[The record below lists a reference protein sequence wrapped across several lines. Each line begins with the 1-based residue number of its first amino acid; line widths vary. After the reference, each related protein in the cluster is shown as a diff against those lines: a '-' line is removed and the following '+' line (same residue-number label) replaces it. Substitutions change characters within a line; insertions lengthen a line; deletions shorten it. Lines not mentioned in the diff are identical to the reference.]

1 MVRSAIIYFKYYKF
15 PEGVIAMKL
24 GGVKSTNK
32 KMHSIAD
39 AFGNLLVDGFHFVAL
54 FAILIA
60 IIISATLTFS
70 EMVANRSILV
80 EDILLLFIYL
90 ELGVMVGIYFKT
102 NHMPIR
108 FLLYV
113 AITALTRMIVGEI
126 QVTHEPQID
135 HDHNMVIIYASAAIL
150 LLAISNFVIR
160 FASNRYPSE
169 QEKITK
175 RRA

>member
-1 MVRSAIIYFKYYKF
+1 
-15 PEGVIAMKL
+15 MKMS
-24 GGVKSTNK
+24 GVKSTNK

-39 AFGNLLVDGFHFVAL
+39 AFGNLIVDGFHFIAL
-54 FAILIA
+54 FAIVVT
-60 IIISATLTFS
+60 IIISAVLAFS
-70 EMVANRSILV
+70 EMIANQAISI

-126 QVTHEPQID
+126 QVNDEPNIP
-135 HDHNMVIIYASAAIL
+135 ILYASAAIL
-150 LLAISNFVIR
+150 LLAISNFIIR

-169 QEKITK
+169 QERVIK

>member
-1 MVRSAIIYFKYYKF
+1 
-15 PEGVIAMKL
+15 MKL
-24 GGVKSTNK
+24 SGMKSTNK

-39 AFGNLLVDGFHFVAL
+39 AFGNLIVDGFHFIAL
-54 FAILIA
+54 FAIVVT
-60 IIISATLTFS
+60 IIISAVLAFS
-70 EMVANRSILV
+70 EMIANRAISI

-126 QVTHEPQID
+126 QVNDEP
-135 HDHNMVIIYASAAIL
+135 NMAILYASIAIL
-150 LLAISNFVIR
+150 LLAISNFIIR

-169 QEKITK
+169 QERAIE

>member
-1 MVRSAIIYFKYYKF
+1 
-15 PEGVIAMKL
+15 MKL
-24 GGVKSTNK
+24 SGVKSTNK
-32 KMHSIAD
+32 KMHSVAD
-39 AFGNLLVDGFHFVAL
+39 AFGNLIVDGFHFIAL
-54 FAILIA
+54 FAIVVT
-60 IIISATLTFS
+60 IIISAVLAFS
-70 EMVANRSILV
+70 EMIANQAISI

-126 QVTHEPQID
+126 QVNDEPNIP
-135 HDHNMVIIYASAAIL
+135 ILYASAAIL
-150 LLAISNFVIR
+150 LLAISNFIIR

-169 QEKITK
+169 QE
-175 RRA
+175 RAI

>member
-1 MVRSAIIYFKYYKF
+1 
-15 PEGVIAMKL
+15 MKL
-24 GGVKSTNK
+24 SGVKSTNK

-39 AFGNLLVDGFHFVAL
+39 AFGNLIVDGFHFVAL
-54 FAILIA
+54 FAIIVT
-60 IIISATLTFS
+60 IIISAVLAFS
-70 EMVANRSILV
+70 EMIANQAISI

-126 QVTHEPQID
+126 QVNHEP
-135 HDHNMVIIYASAAIL
+135 NMAILYASVAIL

-169 QEKITK
+169 QERVTK

>member
-1 MVRSAIIYFKYYKF
+1 
-15 PEGVIAMKL
+15 MKL
-24 GGVKSTNK
+24 SGVKSTNK

-39 AFGNLLVDGFHFVAL
+39 AFGDLIVDGFHFIAL
-54 FAILIA
+54 FAIVVT
-60 IIISATLTFS
+60 IIISAVLAFS
-70 EMVANRSILV
+70 EMIANQAISI

-126 QVTHEPQID
+126 QVNDEPNIP
-135 HDHNMVIIYASAAIL
+135 ILYASAAIL
-150 LLAISNFVIR
+150 LLAISNFIIR

-169 QEKITK
+169 QERAIK

>member
-1 MVRSAIIYFKYYKF
+1 
-15 PEGVIAMKL
+15 MKL
-24 GGVKSTNK
+24 SGVKSTNK

-39 AFGNLLVDGFHFVAL
+39 AFGNLIVDGFHFVAL
-54 FAILIA
+54 FAIVVT
-60 IIISATLTFS
+60 IIISAVLAFS
-70 EMVANRSILV
+70 EMIANQAISI

-126 QVTHEPQID
+126 QVNDEP
-135 HDHNMVIIYASAAIL
+135 NMAILYASIAIL
-150 LLAISNFVIR
+150 LLAISNFIIR

-169 QEKITK
+169 QERAIK

>member
-1 MVRSAIIYFKYYKF
+1 
-15 PEGVIAMKL
+15 MKL
-24 GGVKSTNK
+24 SGVKSTNK

-39 AFGNLLVDGFHFVAL
+39 AFGNLIVDGFHFIAL
-54 FAILIA
+54 FAIVVT
-60 IIISATLTFS
+60 IIISAVLAFS
-70 EMVANRSILV
+70 EMIANQAISI

-126 QVTHEPQID
+126 QVNDEP
-135 HDHNMVIIYASAAIL
+135 NMAILYASIAIL

-169 QEKITK
+169 QERVIK

>member
-1 MVRSAIIYFKYYKF
+1 
-15 PEGVIAMKL
+15 MKL
-24 GGVKSTNK
+24 SGVKSTNK

-39 AFGNLLVDGFHFVAL
+39 VFGNLIVDGFHFIAL
-54 FAILIA
+54 FAIVVT
-60 IIISATLTFS
+60 IIISAVLAFS
-70 EMVANRSILV
+70 EMIANQAISI

-126 QVTHEPQID
+126 QVNDEPNIP
-135 HDHNMVIIYASAAIL
+135 ILYASAAIL
-150 LLAISNFVIR
+150 LLAISNFIIR

-169 QEKITK
+169 QERAIE

>member
-1 MVRSAIIYFKYYKF
+1 
-15 PEGVIAMKL
+15 MKL
-24 GGVKSTNK
+24 SGMKSTNK

-39 AFGNLLVDGFHFVAL
+39 AFGNLIVDGFHFIAL
-54 FAILIA
+54 FAIVVT
-60 IIISATLTFS
+60 IIISAVLAFS
-70 EMVANRSILV
+70 EMIANRAISI

-126 QVTHEPQID
+126 QVNDEP
-135 HDHNMVIIYASAAIL
+135 NMAILYASIAIL

-169 QEKITK
+169 QERAIE

>member
-1 MVRSAIIYFKYYKF
+1 MMLSGVRSA
-15 PEGVIAMKL
+15 
-24 GGVKSTNK
+24 NK
-32 KMHSIAD
+32 KVASIAD
-39 AFGNLLVDGFHFVAL
+39 AFGNLIVDGFHFIAL
-54 FAILIA
+54 FAILTT
-60 IIISATLTFS
+60 IIISAILAFS
-70 EMVANRSILV
+70 EMIASRAISI

-113 AITALTRMIVGEI
+113 CITALTRMIIGEI
-126 QVTHEPQID
+126 QVNHEPNVSIL
-135 HDHNMVIIYASAAIL
+135 YASVAIL
-150 LLAISNFVIR
+150 LLAISNFIIR

-169 QEKITK
+169 QEKAAI

>member
-1 MVRSAIIYFKYYKF
+1 
-15 PEGVIAMKL
+15 MKL
-24 GGVKSTNK
+24 SGVKATNK

-39 AFGNLLVDGFHFVAL
+39 AFGNLIVDGFHFIAL
-54 FAILIA
+54 FAIVVT
-60 IIISATLTFS
+60 IIISAVLAFS
-70 EMVANRSILV
+70 EMIANQAISI

-126 QVTHEPQID
+126 QVNDEPNIP
-135 HDHNMVIIYASAAIL
+135 ILYASAAIL

-169 QEKITK
+169 QERAIE

>member
-1 MVRSAIIYFKYYKF
+1 MLWLVSNSINSQGRNHI
-15 PEGVIAMKL
+15 MKL
-24 GGVKSTNK
+24 SGVKSTNK

-39 AFGNLLVDGFHFVAL
+39 AFGNLIVDGFHFIAL
-54 FAILIA
+54 FAIVVT
-60 IIISATLTFS
+60 IIISAVLAFS
-70 EMVANRSILV
+70 EMIANRAISI

-126 QVTHEPQID
+126 QVNDEPNVPIL
-135 HDHNMVIIYASAAIL
+135 YASIAIL

-160 FASNRYPSE
+160 FASNKYPSE
-169 QEKITK
+169 QE
-175 RRA
+175 RAIKQRA

>member
-1 MVRSAIIYFKYYKF
+1 MLWLVSNSTNSPRRNHI
-15 PEGVIAMKL
+15 MKL
-24 GGVKSTNK
+24 SGVKSTNK

-39 AFGNLLVDGFHFVAL
+39 AFGNLIVDGFHFIAL
-54 FAILIA
+54 FAIVVT
-60 IIISATLTFS
+60 IIISAVLAFS
-70 EMVANRSILV
+70 EMIANQAISI

-126 QVTHEPQID
+126 QVNDEPNIP
-135 HDHNMVIIYASAAIL
+135 ILYASAAIL
-150 LLAISNFVIR
+150 LLAISNFIIR

-169 QEKITK
+169 QERAIK

>member
-1 MVRSAIIYFKYYKF
+1 
-15 PEGVIAMKL
+15 MKL
-24 GGVKSTNK
+24 SGVKATNK

-39 AFGNLLVDGFHFVAL
+39 AFGNLIVDGFHFIAL
-54 FAILIA
+54 FAIVVT
-60 IIISATLTFS
+60 IIISAVLAFS
-70 EMVANRSILV
+70 EMIANRAISI

-126 QVTHEPQID
+126 QVNDEP
-135 HDHNMVIIYASAAIL
+135 NMAILYASIAIL
-150 LLAISNFVIR
+150 LLAISNFIIR

-169 QEKITK
+169 QERAIK

>member
-1 MVRSAIIYFKYYKF
+1 
-15 PEGVIAMKL
+15 MKL

-54 FAILIA
+54 FAILLT
-60 IIISATLTFS
+60 IIVSASLTFS
-70 EMVANRSILV
+70 EMMANRSILV
-80 EDILLLFIYL
+80 EDILLLLIYL

-126 QVTHEPQID
+126 QVNHEPRVD
-135 HDHNMVIIYASAAIL
+135 HEPNIVILYAAGAIL
-150 LLAISNFVIR
+150 LLAISNFIIR
-160 FASNRYPSE
+160 FASNKYPSE

>member
-1 MVRSAIIYFKYYKF
+1 
-15 PEGVIAMKL
+15 MKL
-24 GGVKSTNK
+24 SGVKSTNK

-39 AFGNLLVDGFHFVAL
+39 AFGNLIVDGFHFIAL
-54 FAILIA
+54 FAIVVT
-60 IIISATLTFS
+60 IIISAVLAFS
-70 EMVANRSILV
+70 EMIANQAISI

-113 AITALTRMIVGEI
+113 AITALTRMIVGKI
-126 QVTHEPQID
+126 QVNDEP
-135 HDHNMVIIYASAAIL
+135 NMAILYASIAIL
-150 LLAISNFVIR
+150 LLAISNFIIR

-169 QEKITK
+169 QERAIE

>member
-1 MVRSAIIYFKYYKF
+1 
-15 PEGVIAMKL
+15 MKL
-24 GGVKSTNK
+24 SGVKSTNK

-39 AFGNLLVDGFHFVAL
+39 AFGNLIVDGFHFIAL
-54 FAILIA
+54 FAIVVT
-60 IIISATLTFS
+60 IIISAVLAFS
-70 EMVANRSILV
+70 EMIANRAISI

-126 QVTHEPQID
+126 QVNDEPNVPIL
-135 HDHNMVIIYASAAIL
+135 YASAAIL
-150 LLAISNFVIR
+150 LLAISNFIIR

-169 QEKITK
+169 QERAIE

>member
-1 MVRSAIIYFKYYKF
+1 M
-15 PEGVIAMKL
+15 
-24 GGVKSTNK
+24 KSTNK

-39 AFGNLLVDGFHFVAL
+39 AFGNLIVDGFHFIAL
-54 FAILIA
+54 FAIVVT
-60 IIISATLTFS
+60 IIISAVLAFS
-70 EMVANRSILV
+70 EMIANRAISI

-126 QVTHEPQID
+126 QVNDEP
-135 HDHNMVIIYASAAIL
+135 NMAILYASIAIL
-150 LLAISNFVIR
+150 LLAISNFIIR

-169 QEKITK
+169 QERAIE

>member
-1 MVRSAIIYFKYYKF
+1 MLWLVSNSINSPRRNHI
-15 PEGVIAMKL
+15 MKL
-24 GGVKSTNK
+24 SGVKATNK

-39 AFGNLLVDGFHFVAL
+39 AFGNLIVDGFHFIAL
-54 FAILIA
+54 FAIVVT
-60 IIISATLTFS
+60 IIISAVLAFS
-70 EMVANRSILV
+70 EMIANRAISI

-126 QVTHEPQID
+126 QVNDEP
-135 HDHNMVIIYASAAIL
+135 NMAILYASIAIL
-150 LLAISNFVIR
+150 LLAISNFIIR

-169 QEKITK
+169 QERAIE

>member
-1 MVRSAIIYFKYYKF
+1 
-15 PEGVIAMKL
+15 MKL
-24 GGVKSTNK
+24 SGVKATNK

-39 AFGNLLVDGFHFVAL
+39 AFGNLIVDGFHFIAL
-54 FAILIA
+54 FAIVVT
-60 IIISATLTFS
+60 IIISAVLAFS
-70 EMVANRSILV
+70 EMIANRAISI

-126 QVTHEPQID
+126 QVNDEP
-135 HDHNMVIIYASAAIL
+135 NMAILYASIAIL
-150 LLAISNFVIR
+150 LLAISNFIIR

-169 QEKITK
+169 QERAIE

>member
-1 MVRSAIIYFKYYKF
+1 
-15 PEGVIAMKL
+15 
-24 GGVKSTNK
+24 
-32 KMHSIAD
+32 
-39 AFGNLLVDGFHFVAL
+39 
-54 FAILIA
+54 
-60 IIISATLTFS
+60 
-70 EMVANRSILV
+70 
-80 EDILLLFIYL
+80 
-90 ELGVMVGIYFKT
+90 MVGIYFKT

-135 HDHNMVIIYASAAIL
+135 HDHNIVILYASAAIL

>member
-1 MVRSAIIYFKYYKF
+1 MVRFVIYIINPQKENHIMKLSGVRSA
-15 PEGVIAMKL
+15 
-24 GGVKSTNK
+24 NK
-32 KMHSIAD
+32 KIHSVAD
-39 AFGNLLVDGFHFVAL
+39 VFGNLIVDGFHFIAL
-54 FAILIA
+54 FAILTT
-60 IIISATLTFS
+60 IIISAILTFS
-70 EMVANRSILV
+70 EMIASRAISI

-113 AITALTRMIVGEI
+113 SITALTRMIVGEI
-126 QVTHEPQID
+126 QVNHEPNVSIL
-135 HDHNMVIIYASAAIL
+135 YASVAIL

-169 QEKITK
+169 QEKAAT

>member
-1 MVRSAIIYFKYYKF
+1 MLLSISITINPQRRAMI
-15 PEGVIAMKL
+15 MKL
-24 GGVKSTNK
+24 TGVKSTNK
-32 KMHSIAD
+32 KMHSVAD

-54 FAILIA
+54 FAILLA
-60 IIISATLTFS
+60 IIVSATLTFS
-70 EMVANRSILV
+70 DMIANRSILV

-126 QVTHEPQID
+126 QINHEPHVD
-135 HDHNMVIIYASAAIL
+135 HDPSTVILYAAGAIL
-150 LLAISNFVIR
+150 LLAISNFIIR
-160 FASNRYPSE
+160 FASNKYPSE
-169 QEKITK
+169 QEKITR

>member
-1 MVRSAIIYFKYYKF
+1 
-15 PEGVIAMKL
+15 MKL
-24 GGVKSTNK
+24 SGVKSTNK

-39 AFGNLLVDGFHFVAL
+39 AFGNLIVDGFHFIAL
-54 FAILIA
+54 FAIVVT
-60 IIISATLTFS
+60 IIISAVLAFS
-70 EMVANRSILV
+70 EMIANQAISI

-126 QVTHEPQID
+126 QVNDEP
-135 HDHNMVIIYASAAIL
+135 NMAIL
-150 LLAISNFVIR
+150 YA
-160 FASNRYPSE
+160 
-169 QEKITK
+169 
-175 RRA
+175 

>member
-1 MVRSAIIYFKYYKF
+1 
-15 PEGVIAMKL
+15 MKL
-24 GGVKSTNK
+24 SGVKATNK

-39 AFGNLLVDGFHFVAL
+39 AFGNLIVDGFHFIAL
-54 FAILIA
+54 FAIVVT
-60 IIISATLTFS
+60 IIISAVLAFS
-70 EMVANRSILV
+70 EMIANRAISI

-126 QVTHEPQID
+126 QVNDEP
-135 HDHNMVIIYASAAIL
+135 NMAILYASIAIL
-150 LLAISNFVIR
+150 LLAISNFIIR

-169 QEKITK
+169 QERVIK

>member
-1 MVRSAIIYFKYYKF
+1 
-15 PEGVIAMKL
+15 MKL
-24 GGVKSTNK
+24 SGVKATNK

-39 AFGNLLVDGFHFVAL
+39 AFGNLIVDGFHFIAL
-54 FAILIA
+54 FAIVVT
-60 IIISATLTFS
+60 IIISAVLAFS
-70 EMVANRSILV
+70 EMIANQAISI

-126 QVTHEPQID
+126 QVNDEP
-135 HDHNMVIIYASAAIL
+135 NMAILYASIAIL

-169 QEKITK
+169 QERAIE

>member
-1 MVRSAIIYFKYYKF
+1 
-15 PEGVIAMKL
+15 MKL
-24 GGVKSTNK
+24 SGVKSTNK

-39 AFGNLLVDGFHFVAL
+39 AFGNLIVDGFHFIAL
-54 FAILIA
+54 FAIVVT
-60 IIISATLTFS
+60 IIISAVLAFS
-70 EMVANRSILV
+70 EMIANQAISI

-126 QVTHEPQID
+126 QVNDEPNIP
-135 HDHNMVIIYASAAIL
+135 ILYASSAIL
-150 LLAISNFVIR
+150 LLAISNFIIR

-169 QEKITK
+169 QERAIE

>member
-1 MVRSAIIYFKYYKF
+1 
-15 PEGVIAMKL
+15 MKL
-24 GGVKSTNK
+24 TGIKSTNK

-54 FAILIA
+54 FAILIT
-60 IIISATLTFS
+60 IIISAGLAFT
-70 EMVANRSILV
+70 EMVVNRSISV

-126 QVTHEPQID
+126 QAN
-135 HDHNMVIIYASAAIL
+135 HDANDTVIYASAAIL
-150 LLAISNFVIR
+150 LLAISNFIIR
-160 FASNRYPSE
+160 FASNKYPSE
-169 QEKITK
+169 QERVTK

>member
-1 MVRSAIIYFKYYKF
+1 
-15 PEGVIAMKL
+15 MKL
-24 GGVKSTNK
+24 SGVKSTNK

-39 AFGNLLVDGFHFVAL
+39 AFGNLIVDGFHFIAL
-54 FAILIA
+54 FAIVVT
-60 IIISATLTFS
+60 IIISAVLAFS
-70 EMVANRSILV
+70 EMIANRAISI

-126 QVTHEPQID
+126 QVNDEP
-135 HDHNMVIIYASAAIL
+135 NMAILYASIAIL
-150 LLAISNFVIR
+150 LLAISNFIIR

-169 QEKITK
+169 QERVIK

>member
-1 MVRSAIIYFKYYKF
+1 
-15 PEGVIAMKL
+15 
-24 GGVKSTNK
+24 
-32 KMHSIAD
+32 MHSIAD
-39 AFGNLLVDGFHFVAL
+39 AFGNLIVDGFHFIAL
-54 FAILIA
+54 FAIVVT
-60 IIISATLTFS
+60 IIISAVLAFS
-70 EMVANRSILV
+70 EMIANRAISI

-126 QVTHEPQID
+126 QVNDEP
-135 HDHNMVIIYASAAIL
+135 NMAILYASIAIL

-169 QEKITK
+169 QERAIE

>member
-1 MVRSAIIYFKYYKF
+1 
-15 PEGVIAMKL
+15 MKL
-24 GGVKSTNK
+24 SGVKSTNK

-39 AFGNLLVDGFHFVAL
+39 AFGNLIVDGFHFIAL
-54 FAILIA
+54 FAIVVT
-60 IIISATLTFS
+60 IIISAVLAFS
-70 EMVANRSILV
+70 EMIANRAISI

-90 ELGVMVGIYFKT
+90 ELGVMVGIYFNT

-126 QVTHEPQID
+126 QVNDEPNIP
-135 HDHNMVIIYASAAIL
+135 ILYASAAIL
-150 LLAISNFVIR
+150 LLAISNFIIR

-169 QEKITK
+169 QERAIE

>member
-1 MVRSAIIYFKYYKF
+1 
-15 PEGVIAMKL
+15 MKL
-24 GGVKSTNK
+24 SGVKSTNK

-39 AFGNLLVDGFHFVAL
+39 AFGNLIVDGFHFIAL
-54 FAILIA
+54 FAIVVT
-60 IIISATLTFS
+60 IIISAVLAFS
-70 EMVANRSILV
+70 EMIANQAISI

-126 QVTHEPQID
+126 QVNDEPNIP
-135 HDHNMVIIYASAAIL
+135 ILYASAAIL
-150 LLAISNFVIR
+150 LLAISNFIIR

-169 QEKITK
+169 QERAIK

>member
-1 MVRSAIIYFKYYKF
+1 
-15 PEGVIAMKL
+15 MKL
-24 GGVKSTNK
+24 SGVKATNK

-39 AFGNLLVDGFHFVAL
+39 AFGNLIVDGFHFIAL
-54 FAILIA
+54 FAIVVT
-60 IIISATLTFS
+60 IIISAVLAFS
-70 EMVANRSILV
+70 EMIANQAISI

-126 QVTHEPQID
+126 QVNDEP
-135 HDHNMVIIYASAAIL
+135 NMAILYASIAIL
-150 LLAISNFVIR
+150 LLAISNFIIR

-169 QEKITK
+169 QERVIK

>member
-1 MVRSAIIYFKYYKF
+1 
-15 PEGVIAMKL
+15 MKL
-24 GGVKSTNK
+24 SGVKSTNK

-39 AFGNLLVDGFHFVAL
+39 AFGNLIVDGFHFIAL
-54 FAILIA
+54 FAIVVT
-60 IIISATLTFS
+60 IIISAILAFS
-70 EMVANRSILV
+70 EMIANQAISI

-126 QVTHEPQID
+126 QVNDEP
-135 HDHNMVIIYASAAIL
+135 NMAILYASIAIL
-150 LLAISNFVIR
+150 LLAISNFIIR

-169 QEKITK
+169 QERAIE